1 MTIVRDH
8 DALLGLI
15 EQVAAKPFAWRDHH
29 CVRFAARAV
38 EAQTGR
44 DPMAGIVCRTKRE
57 AIALL
62 AEEGGLEAAVDRRLR
77 RIAPALAA
85 RGDIAGVADD
95 EFGIRLMVVEG
106 ATLVGPGAMGQR
118 RVPRGLMVMAW
129 SVEDAA

>member
-8 DALLGLI
+8 DALLALI

-44 DPMAGIVCRTKRE
+44 DPMAGIVCRSKRE
-57 AIALL
+57 AVVLL
-62 AEEGGLEAAVDRRLR
+62 EQEGGLEAAVDRRLR

-85 RGDIAGVADD
+85 RGDIAGVVDE
-95 EFGIRLMVVEG
+95 EFGVRLMVVEG
-106 ATLVGPGAMGQR
+106 ATLVGPGATGQR
-118 RVPRGLMVMAW
+118 RVPRGAMIMAW
-129 SVEDAA
+129 SVEAAD